1 MARQKKKA
9 STNNQGKKMDER
21 GNVLLWIGKNGKDCG
36 QIRITYYIQIDLN
49 ADRKRTQHSLISLG
63 VASITLFS
71 GNQLLTEV
79 PTGRPYS
86 QPGRHEC

>member
-1 MARQKKKA
+1 
-9 STNNQGKKMDER
+9 MDER
-21 GNVLLWIGKNGKDCG
+21 RNVLLWIGKNGKDCV
-36 QIRITYYIQIDLN
+36 QTRITYYLHLN

-63 VASITLFS
+63 VASTTLFS